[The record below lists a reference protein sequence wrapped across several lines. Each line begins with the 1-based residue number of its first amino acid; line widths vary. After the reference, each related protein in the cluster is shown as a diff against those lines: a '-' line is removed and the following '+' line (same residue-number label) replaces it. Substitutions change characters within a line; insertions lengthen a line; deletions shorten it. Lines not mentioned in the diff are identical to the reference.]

1 MQLDILAGTGLGSDR
16 KSRELKPGAWL
27 LVDFLDQA
35 DQQDLLEMAR
45 AWTDGG
51 WFVPK
56 MPNGTPMNHP
66 ICGLG
71 WNWHPYE
78 YIATEREFPLRL
90 YFLAKRAVRAAF
102 GDDAYSDFVP
112 DTAICNWY
120 PPGSSLALHQDR
132 SEDRELIEAGSP
144 IVTVSLGD
152 IGVCRQGNCRDR
164 NGPFDDF
171 EMHSGDVWVMAGP
184 SRQAFHAM
192 LRVQKGSSP
201 LQMKQ
206 PGRLSITIRQAKVKA
221 IAPVEP
227 GPAPV
232 VPETASAA
240 PGLGPDGPDDD
251 QDAPGQCPGNDLGTE
266 PATLENLVVGD
277 RVISNT
283 RFKGQVGTVV
293 DLVDRPNCNR
303 VVMVQYP
310 IGPAYPHFLEY
321 LRKVL

>member
-1 MQLDILAGTGLGSDR
+1 MQLDLLAGTGLARSDR

-27 LVDFLDQA
+27 LVDFLDEA

-51 WFVPK
+51 WVIPK
-56 MPNGTPMNHP
+56 MPDGTPMNHP

-71 WNWHPYE
+71 WKWRPYE
-78 YIATEREFPLRL
+78 YLATDREFPLRL

-102 GDDAYSDFVP
+102 GDDAYPDFTP

-120 PPGSSLALHQDR
+120 PPGSSLSLHQDR

-152 IGVCRQGNCRDR
+152 VGVCRQGNCRDR

-201 LQMKQ
+201 LQMKS

-221 IAPVEP
+221 IAPVV
-227 GPAPV
+227 PV
-232 VPETASAA
+232 DA
-240 PGLGPDGPDDD
+240 PGLGPDGPDDA
-251 QDAPGQCPGNDLGTE
+251 QAVPGQCPENLVTE

-277 RVISNT
+277 RVISAT

-310 IGPAYPHFLEY
+310 AAPVYPHFLEY